1 MLFPNSY
8 ACLIKP
14 VFFTLPFI
22 PTPVAFIMPR
32 SVGLGRHITKP
43 RKPAMAKS
51 AVLSSRA
58 AQASARRYCTSPIC
72 ESRKPLRRTSPV
84 LNMLNVATALNRL
97 SVCAALSV

>member
-43 RKPAMAKS
+43 RKPAMAKWLYFPLGRHRHRQDV
-51 AVLSSRA
+51 AVRHPFA
-58 AQASARRYCTSPIC
+58 NRGNRCDAP
-72 ESRKPLRRTSPV
+72 
-84 LNMLNVATALNRL
+84 ALY
-97 SVCAALSV
+97 